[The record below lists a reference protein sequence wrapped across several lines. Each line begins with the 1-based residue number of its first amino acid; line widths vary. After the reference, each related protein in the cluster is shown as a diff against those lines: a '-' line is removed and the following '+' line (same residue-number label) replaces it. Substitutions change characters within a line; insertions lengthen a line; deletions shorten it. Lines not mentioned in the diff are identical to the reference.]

1 MKWKG
6 CRSAKKLKGKKY
18 YCSEECKLNAR
29 GQSKSPVV
37 PCFLC
42 GKETK
47 KANKDIRVNK
57 NNFCSHSCC
66 AKYSNANK
74 TSGIRRS
81 KLEAWLESQLV
92 ALYPTL
98 DFHFNQKDSIKAELD
113 IYLPS
118 LKLAFEL
125 NGIFHY
131 EPIFGRDKLEETQ
144 TNDSRKFQACLERGI
159 ELCIIDSSKQKMFKP
174 KTSQIYLE
182 IIVKVINQKLATH
195 SGFEPET

>member
-1 MKWKG
+1 MKKCKG
-6 CRSAKKLKGKKY
+6 RNY
-18 YCSEECKLNAR
+18 YCSEECRLNAK
-29 GQSKSPVV
+29 GHSKISAI

-47 KANKDIRVNK
+47 KANKDVRVNK

-66 AKYSNANK
+66 AKYSNAHK

-92 ALYPTL
+92 ALYPVL
-98 DFHFNQKDSIKAELD
+98 DFHFNQKDAIKAELD

-131 EPIFGRDKLEETQ
+131 EPIFGVNKLEETKS
-144 TNDSRKFQACLERGI
+144 NDGRKFQACLERGI
-159 ELCIIDSSKQKMFKP
+159 EMCIIDTSKQKMFKP
-174 KTSQIYLE
+174 ATSQIYLD
-182 IIVKVINQKLATH
+182 IIVKVINQKLATRTE
-195 SGFEPET
+195 FESVT